1 MKLIKNVPAREVKR
15 AFLISDAVRKYL
27 PAKYRHGQ
35 AIPPDVFR
43 KSFQKAKKEVLLLG
57 PAELDERLI
66 AYYVSKRS
74 GKKKTYVTRL
84 DAYTVSDWYLGE
96 VTPAEAG
103 VWRRAGEL
111 PLRWTN
117 GTLEDTAESVLG
129 ALKRKQTLPGRAGR
143 TIAHILMMDV
153 HLKQKER
160 YLLPIMFK
168 GNTGTRGRARL
179 KRVTKVDIDDGNMRS
194 IALAV
199 HGAKTIRAYIGFPK
213 GSRIAVR

>member
-1 MKLIKNVPAREVKR
+1 MRLLKKIPAREVKR

-27 PAKYRHGQ
+27 PAKYHHGQ
-35 AIPPDVFR
+35 VAPPEVFR
-43 KSFQKAKKEVLLLG
+43 KSFQKAKEEVLRLS

-66 AYYVSKRS
+66 AYYISKRS
-74 GKKKTYVTRL
+74 GKKKTYATRL
-84 DAYTVSDWYLGE
+84 DAYTTSDWYLGE
-96 VTPAEAG
+96 ATPAETG

-111 PLRWTN
+111 PLRFTN
-117 GTLEDTAESVLG
+117 GTLEDTAKNILG
-129 ALKRKQTLPGRAGR
+129 AFKRKQTLPGRAGR
-143 TIAHILMMDV
+143 SIAHILEMDV
-153 HLKQKER
+153 HLKQKEH

-168 GNTGTRGRARL
+168 GDTGTRGRARL